1 MKQPLWDNV
10 WYRWIERDLELKLRV
25 IPRSG
30 RTEYGPVRGARLVVR
45 VSGAPVDGKANA
57 GLLKFLATSFACSRD
72 SVTLVSG
79 ERSRDKL
86 VRITSPVVIPSVLRR
101 GLKRLGD

>member
-30 RTEYGPVRGARLVVR
+30 RTEYGPVRGGLQVVR

-57 GLLKFLATSFACSRD
+57 GLSKFLATSFACSRG
-72 SVTLVSG
+72 SVTLITG
-79 ERSRDKL
+79 EHSRDKL
-86 VRITSPVVIPSVLRR
+86 VRIASPAVIPPGLRR
-101 GLKRLGD
+101 GLKRFEG

>member
-30 RTEYGPVRGARLVVR
+30 RTEYGPVRGGRLVVR

-57 GLLKFLATSFACSRD
+57 GLSKFLATSFACSRG
-72 SVTLVSG
+72 SVALITG
-79 ERSRDKL
+79 EHSRDKL
-86 VRITSPVVIPSVLRR
+86 VRIASPAVIPPVLRR
-101 GLKRLGD
+101 GLKRFEG